1 MEDKQPQQIALFNP
15 DELDNNPK
23 NQITFYNSI
32 ASLNSSCHSCQ
43 KCSLSSN
50 RTQVVTGRGNRYAD
64 LLAVGEAPG
73 EREDKTGRPFVG
85 KSGQLL
91 RKMLAAVGID
101 TKKDVYFTNLVRC
114 RPPDN
119 RLPTDREIKACQPY
133 LIDEIRL
140 VRPKVIV
147 AIGATATKVLTQ
159 KKQSITALRGKWFD
173 YEGILCLPIF
183 HPAYPSFVTLRV

>member
-1 MEDKQPQQIALFNP
+1 M
-15 DELDNNPK
+15 
-23 NQITFYNSI
+23 TSI
-32 ASLNSSCHSCQ
+32 ASLNYSCHSCQ

-64 LLAVGEAPG
+64 LLAIGEAPG

-101 TKKDVYFTNLVRC
+101 PKKDVYFTNLVRC

-119 RLPTDREIKACQPY
+119 CLPTDQEIKACQSY

-140 VRPKVIV
+140 VRPKVIL
-147 AIGATATKVLTQ
+147 AIGATATKALTQ
-159 KKQSITALRGKWFD
+159 KKQSITAIRGTWLD
-173 YEGILCLPIF
+173 YEGIPCLPIF
-183 HPAYPSFVTLRV
+183 DPAYLLRNPSLEIDSPKWMTWMDLIEVKLKLQQSKR